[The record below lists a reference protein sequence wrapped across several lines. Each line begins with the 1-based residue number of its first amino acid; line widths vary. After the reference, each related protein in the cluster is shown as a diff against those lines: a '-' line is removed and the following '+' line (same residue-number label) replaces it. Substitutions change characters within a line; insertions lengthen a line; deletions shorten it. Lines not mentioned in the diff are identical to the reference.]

1 MIFVKNKKYRKIAII
16 ISIPIL
22 LVTQY
27 YLFKFGI
34 LRPMV
39 KGVEIEIVD
48 GEYVKDIDKYVV
60 KLNETVTL
68 STGEYIKV
76 PSYAKNPN
84 IWFNVLDNSGTLKID
99 GNKMTALKVG
109 YSSVGIMK
117 NSRVLKKATIKVVD
131 PEVESLDME
140 INGDLKHVGDSATI
154 ESTIEVDYDKFKK
167 SYKPVYKS
175 SNENILKIKGNKVSA
190 VGVGKATIYAKCGNK
205 EIERTF
211 RIQAR
216 VAEINMDDIKIE
228 VDQNE
233 KLKPDIITSP
243 PGLEPPKIYYEL
255 VDSKLP
261 VERAISLSSNGNVV
275 GLREGKD
282 RVRITCGDKSKV
294 ITVTVVKETITN
306 DYIQNLVGSHKIV
319 NNKVIIK
326 LEWDYMKDVFDYD
339 IYLKDK
345 LSGESFKKIKS
356 ITINESDL
364 GKSNKVYATIE
375 VDMKGNQN
383 IDFDIYVIG
392 KKDSDTTK
400 PSNVINITNGNG
412 NSNNDNNIKD
422 MRVENISAN
431 VDRDN
436 NVIRV
441 NWSSISHKDCTYSI
455 YVKNNTNGDGEFTLY
470 QSDIQGNEHTISI
483 PEGDLNLDIY
493 VVANYNGNSS
503 QNSDV
508 INVR

>member
-1 MIFVKNKKYRKIAII
+1 
-16 ISIPIL
+16 
-22 LVTQY
+22 
-27 YLFKFGI
+27 
-34 LRPMV
+34 
-39 KGVEIEIVD
+39 
-48 GEYVKDIDKYVV
+48 
-60 KLNETVTL
+60 
-68 STGEYIKV
+68 
-76 PSYAKNPN
+76 
-84 IWFNVLDNSGTLKID
+84 
-99 GNKMTALKVG
+99 
-109 YSSVGIMK
+109 
-117 NSRVLKKATIKVVD
+117 
-131 PEVESLDME
+131 
-140 INGDLKHVGDSATI
+140 
-154 ESTIEVDYDKFKK
+154 
-167 SYKPVYKS
+167 
-175 SNENILKIKGNKVSA
+175 
-190 VGVGKATIYAKCGNK
+190 NK